1 MFNLQ
6 NASQSPITMSS
17 RDIAELTGKTLSHVN
32 RDVLNMLEELYP
44 GVNPKVD
51 DYDFIGVFVKRTEYN
66 GRNIISEILLNKE
79 HTECLITGY
88 SVMLRMKVIRRLHEL
103 EQQTAIASLPN
114 FNNPVEAAR
123 AWADQVEQK
132 QLALENLE
140 KAENE
145 IRLSAPKAQFVD
157 AYVESEGNFGFREV
171 AKILGIKESV
181 LREYL
186 LDNDIMYRLKGKL
199 TGRAYH
205 ITQGRFV
212 TKTGTNDSGNTFS
225 QTKFTPKG
233 LYWLANKLDI
243 ELDATDF

>member
-6 NASQSPITMSS
+6 NASQPPITMSS
-17 RDIAELTGKTLSHVN
+17 RDIADLTGKRHP
-32 RDVLNMLEELYP
+32 D
-44 GVNPKVD
+44 
-51 DYDFIGVFVKRTEYN
+51 VKRD
-66 GRNIISEILLNKE
+66 IIVMFQQLNEDVSKFAQTYVDKSNRRQEEFVLGKE

-88 SVMLRMKVIRRLHEL
+88 SAMLRMKVIRRLHEL
-103 EQQTAIASLPN
+103 EQQYQQSKLPTDYLSALKALTAEVEERQKLEQTLHIA
-114 FNNPVEAAR
+114 
-123 AWADQVEQK
+123 
-132 QLALENLE
+132 
-140 KAENE
+140 
-145 IRLSAPKAQFVD
+145 APKAQFVD

-171 AKILGIKESV
+171 AKILGVKESV

-205 ITQGRFV
+205 ISQGRFV

-243 ELDATDF
+243 ELNATDYL